1 MRVKGTSNRR
11 STTGDMTEAVG
22 SAAETGVAAGS
33 ALTGWARTGDRSGTR
48 YGHTG
53 NKTGTVHRGR
63 ELEVTE

>member
-1 MRVKGTSNRR
+1 
-11 STTGDMTEAVG
+11 MTEAVG